1 MTNANGQ
8 GKMTADKK
16 EIESQ
21 ESKTERLVAGLREK
35 FRAAFHVEPAFV
47 ARAPGRVNL
56 LGEHVDYNDGW
67 VMPAAINRA
76 AYLAAGPGD
85 AGVVSLA
92 AVDLGETESFRLAEL
107 DARRSL
113 SGEPLKQWA
122 LYPAGVAWALQA
134 RGLAVDGLQAAL
146 TADVRGAG
154 LSRSAAIELAYAVAW
169 QKLGGWR
176 VAPLEMA
183 RLCQLAENKY
193 VGVNCGLMDQFASAC
208 GQAGQ
213 VLVLDCR
220 TLEWETVPLPA
231 HIAVVIADTNV
242 RRELGSSEY
251 NLRRAQCEEAVR
263 LLAAPLPGIRALR
276 DVSVADFD
284 RHAHLLPALVQKRAR
299 FVVEE
304 CARTRQAVQRL
315 RASDVAEFGR
325 LMNECHLG
333 LRDLYEVSCPELNA
347 MVEAAQRID
356 GCYGA
361 RLTGAGFGGCTVNLV
376 AAPAAEYFK
385 RELETQ
391 YRKVAGRQGEIF
403 VCQAGDGAKVLS
415 Q

>member
-1 MTNANGQ
+1 MQNGKR
-8 GKMTADKK
+8 KMTTDKS
-16 EIESQ
+16 EIEN
-21 ESKTERLVAGLREK
+21 LIANLRDK
-35 FRAAFHVEPAFV
+35 FRAVFHAEAAFIV
-47 ARAPGRVNL
+47 RAPGRVNL

-67 VMPAAINRA
+67 VMPAAIDRA
-76 AYLAAGPGD
+76 AYLAVGPGD

-107 DARRSL
+107 DAKRGL

-134 RGLAVDGLQAAL
+134 RGLAVGGLQAAL

-169 QKLGGWR
+169 QKLGGWSL
-176 VAPLEMA
+176 APLEMA

-284 RHAHLLPALVQKRAR
+284 RHAHVLSPLVQKRAR
-299 FVVEE
+299 YVVEE

-315 RASDVAEFGR
+315 RASDVAEFGE
-325 LMNECHLG
+325 LMNACHLG
-333 LRDLYEVSCPELNA
+333 LRDLYEVSCPELDA
-347 MVEAAQRID
+347 MVEAAQRIE

-376 AAPAAEYFK
+376 AAPAAEYFR

-391 YRKVAGRQGEIF
+391 YLKATGRPGEIF
-403 VCQAGDGAKVLS
+403 VCQAGDGAKVIS